1 MEQNRFEIEAK
12 RMRPALL
19 RMAIRYLEDSDE
31 AEDAVQDVLLKLWF
45 LRDRLDQYRSVDA
58 LAIVITKHLCIN
70 RLRGIRIE
78 KVDLE
83 QGISIGGGENPEMKL
98 VEEENMQ
105 EILEVIGTLPDLQ
118 QSILRMKHLEGFEV
132 EEIARL
138 TGSTPVA
145 VRTNLS
151 RATPMFAWYE
161 GGMQGEPGMLQPDG
175 QKEVAGGKKSEKVPV
190 VGKES
195 FYQRIPIAVWSAGI
209 AAMMVIALGLGFIF
223 YSENQADGSG
233 EWSCYEGSYVEVGGK
248 RISDVKQIMP
258 CIIETLEK
266 AERVEKLAQE
276 RVEEIHR
283 SEKEIEEKELL
294 VSE

>member
-1 MEQNRFEIEAK
+1 
-12 RMRPALL
+12 MRPALL

-118 QSILRMKHLEGFEV
+118 QSIPHEALGRF
-132 EEIARL
+132 R
-138 TGSTPVA
+138 
-145 VRTNLS
+145 S
-151 RATPMFAWYE
+151 RGDSPSHRKY
-161 GGMQGEPGMLQPDG
+161 
-175 QKEVAGGKKSEKVPV
+175 AGGGTNQFV
-190 VGKES
+190 ES
-195 FYQRIPIAVWSAGI
+195 
-209 AAMMVIALGLGFIF
+209 
-223 YSENQADGSG
+223 
-233 EWSCYEGSYVEVGGK
+233 
-248 RISDVKQIMP
+248 
-258 CIIETLEK
+258 
-266 AERVEKLAQE
+266 
-276 RVEEIHR
+276 
-283 SEKEIEEKELL
+283 
-294 VSE
+294 

>member
-1 MEQNRFEIEAK
+1 
-12 RMRPALL
+12 MRPALL

-138 TGSTPVA
+138 TGSTPVEIG
-145 VRTNLS
+145 
-151 RATPMFAWYE
+151 RA
-161 GGMQGEPGMLQPDG
+161 
-175 QKEVAGGKKSEKVPV
+175 
-190 VGKES
+190 
-195 FYQRIPIAVWSAGI
+195 
-209 AAMMVIALGLGFIF
+209 
-223 YSENQADGSG
+223 
-233 EWSCYEGSYVEVGGK
+233 SC
-248 RISDVKQIMP
+248 R
-258 CIIETLEK
+258 
-266 AERVEKLAQE
+266 ERV
-276 RVEEIHR
+276 
-283 SEKEIEEKELL
+283 
-294 VSE
+294 

>member
-1 MEQNRFEIEAK
+1 MNIRFFLAKSLRIPRRLHMIYYICFNRFKFWLNDVRFGSNMRVYNKIYLNKARSSKITIGDNFLFTSGEAK
-12 RMRPALL
+12 LMRPALL

-31 AEDAVQDVLLKLWF
+31 AEDAVQDALLKLWF

-70 RLRGIRIE
+70 RLRGTRIE

-151 RATPMFAWYE
+151 RARKRV
-161 GGMQGEPGMLQPDG
+161 
-175 QKEVAGGKKSEKVPV
+175 KEQFMIHSKV
-190 VGKES
+190 
-195 FYQRIPIAVWSAGI
+195 W
-209 AAMMVIALGLGFIF
+209 
-223 YSENQADGSG
+223 N
-233 EWSCYEGSYVEVGGK
+233 
-248 RISDVKQIMP
+248 
-258 CIIETLEK
+258 
-266 AERVEKLAQE
+266 
-276 RVEEIHR
+276 
-283 SEKEIEEKELL
+283 
-294 VSE
+294 